1 MSSLETI
8 VMYGKKGR
16 LIVNKIDQQ
25 KWADMGYKLMP
36 EAKTETGSTGTGNAN
51 IVFDFATCSDE
62 QIAEFAVK
70 AGLSAN
76 VKKRETIIA
85 KLTEAGFMPEAKTE

>member
-1 MSSLETI
+1 MAKLETI

-16 LIVNKIDQQ
+16 VIVNKCDQQ
-25 KWADMGYKLMP
+25 EWASKGYRLT
-36 EAKTETGSTGTGNAN
+36 AGHTST
-51 IVFDFATCSDE
+51 VDFTTYSDE
-62 QIAEFAVK
+62 KIMEFAQQ
-70 AGLSAN
+70 AGLPAN